1 MDTDRTLLIQ
11 LLLLVRKFSP
21 AIVFALFAFNLRFLI
36 IAGYWTLL
44 IYNTQTGKEVLK
56 RAYEEGH
63 NLMSRIE
70 VYSAPLLQFEAKI
83 FGPEKPSRSVKPDP
97 IKFTRP
103 EPSPSSTYVDSRT
116 SLGELAKPVD
126 NGSRVSI
133 GDDTRTSIGEIPQ
146 YTPKV
151 RSDKLFR
158 EKSFVTFENQRWW
171 PGKGWRAE
179 LLPGERPS
187 WSDDL
192 GQVSLKKEYFKI
204 PGANWQWEKEWN
216 IVMSSKTDDEGWEYA
231 SRFKKF
237 EDPERK
243 KSLIHSV
250 RRRKWVRKCIEFDD

>member
-21 AIVFALFAFNLRFLI
+21 AIVFALFAFDFRFLI
-36 IAGYWTLL
+36 ISGYWTLL

-63 NLMSRIE
+63 SLMSRIE
-70 VYSAPLLQFEAKI
+70 VYCAPLLQFEAKI
-83 FGPEKPSRSVKPDP
+83 FGPEKPSRSIKSEP
-97 IKFTRP
+97 IRIARS
-103 EPSPSSTYVDSRT
+103 EPSTYVDSRT
-116 SLGELAKPVD
+116 SLGELTKPVIN
-126 NGSRVSI
+126 NGSRVSL
-133 GDDTRTSIGEIPQ
+133 GDDTRTSLGEVSQI
-146 YTPKV
+146 TPR
-151 RSDKLFR
+151 RSSKLFR
-158 EKSFVTFENQRWW
+158 EKSFITFENQRWW
-171 PGKGWRAE
+171 PGKGWRAD
-179 LLPGERPS
+179 LLPGERPA

-192 GQVSLKKEYFKI
+192 GQVELRKEYFKI
-204 PGANWQWEKEWN
+204 PGANWQWENEWN